1 MLDGDTVGAAR
12 TGGVVEDEVEAVSVA
27 DGNELVGTAVE
38 LSVDEEVKV
47 IAAEDTLVE
56 EATDT
61 LAEDES
67 ELEKEDDDE
76 DTESTEGDEDEVAIV
91 LEELGVVGLITEL
104 VEESGAVVVL
114 EELKLVLAK
123 DTELNKGVET
133 LDGYW
138 NAPWASASSP
148 TTDICPPGE
157 RTTLSRG

>member
-1 MLDGDTVGAAR
+1 MG
-12 TGGVVEDEVEAVSVA
+12 
-27 DGNELVGTAVE
+27 
-38 LSVDEEVKV
+38 LSVDEEVEV

-56 EATDT
+56 ETTDT
-61 LAEDES
+61 LTEDES
-67 ELEKEDDDE
+67 ELDEKEDDDE
-76 DTESTEGDEDEVAIV
+76 DTESTEGDGDEVAIV

-104 VEESGAVVVL
+104 VEELGAVVAL

-123 DTELNKGVET
+123 GVET
-133 LDGYW
+133 LGGYW